1 MRLCRSAAGD
11 RHGLDEEPQG
21 SRRMAEMK
29 TVSTDHL
36 DRIVQFIRAK
46 GGGEVSLSDVVA
58 LAEVTV
64 DSLST
69 FFRSIDMAVYR
80 ELADIASFITNMKEE
95 VGRLQPNDLKHTRIP
110 AAGMELDAIV
120 KATEKATDTIMG
132 AAEEVMAA
140 DADDPAY
147 KAMVDERMLLIFE
160 ACSFQDITGQ
170 RVAKVIETLKHI
182 EARVSRFAEA
192 INAADAEGFTTEDER
207 RREERKIRNIL
218 HGPQLAGE
226 GVMQA
231 EVDALFDRPAAAGS
245 RQDDVDILFR

>member
-1 MRLCRSAAGD
+1 
-11 RHGLDEEPQG
+11 
-21 SRRMAEMK
+21 MK
-29 TVSTDHL
+29 KVSTDHL
-36 DRIVQFIRAK
+36 DRIVQFVRQK
-46 GGGEVSLSDVVA
+46 GNGEVSLSDVVG

-64 DSLST
+64 ESLSS

-80 ELADIASFITNMKEE
+80 ELSDIAAFITNMKSE
-95 VGRLQPNDLKHTRIP
+95 VGRLQPNDLKHSRIP

-132 AAEEVMAA
+132 AAEELMAA
-140 DADDPAY
+140 DASDPAAY

-192 INAADAEGFTTEDER
+192 INAADAEGYLTEEEK
-207 RREERKIRNIL
+207 RREERKLKNIL
-218 HGPQLAGE
+218 HGPQLSGE
-226 GVMQA
+226 GVDQND
-231 EVDALFDRPAAAGS
+231 VDALFDKPAKKAS
-245 RQDDVDILFR
+245 KQDDIDALFK